1 MKNVLK
7 NEVCG
12 TCKQCIGTL
21 LMGEKLK
28 SYDWKKKTLKRKIAN
43 GKRKM
48 RFPNA
53 PLDGGV

>member
-1 MKNVLK
+1 MKKVLK

-28 SYDWKKKTLKRKIAN
+28 SYDWKKKKKKTLKRKRAN
-43 GKRKM
+43 L

>member
-28 SYDWKKKTLKRKIAN
+28 SYDWKKKKKTLKRKRAN
-43 GKRKM
+43 L